1 MGGAHSPPLRG
12 GVARQLNRSWRAGR
26 EARSRAKRK
35 RDSAQPQEK
44 GEASINGQ
52 FGEGFPPV
60 RPPRLGCRFA
70 RRIPRCEEGNPNCAH
85 KCWSIRDRMTTGS
98 TNQSDGF
105 ALFTQAAERY
115 CLGLTNSA
123 MRSYALRYFTFLQAK
138 AQGLKQEEPKNGR
151 ASSFDCVLIRS
162 YLTKLY
168 RDMVQDD
175 VDQAA

>member
-1 MGGAHSPPLRG
+1 
-12 GVARQLNRSWRAGR
+12 
-26 EARSRAKRK
+26 
-35 RDSAQPQEK
+35 
-44 GEASINGQ
+44 
-52 FGEGFPPV
+52 
-60 RPPRLGCRFA
+60 
-70 RRIPRCEEGNPNCAH
+70 
-85 KCWSIRDRMTTGS
+85 MTTGL

-123 MRSYALRYFTFLQAK
+123 MRSYALRYLTFLQAK

-168 RDMVQDD
+168 RDTIQEATDR
-175 VDQAA
+175 AA